1 MTTTENIEIDSDG
14 FACENAAQ
22 EDGKCSDYEM
32 RACCE
37 GTVSRSSIGLS
48 ILKIPGLEPGASRL
62 SMLSEKAYDLRY
74 IPVDPSAHTH
84 SKLGRRTDSA
94 RCLQHLF
101 YLNLG
106 LI

>member
-22 EDGKCSDYEM
+22 EDGNCSDYEM

-37 GTVSRSSIGLS
+37 GTVSRWSLSLS
-48 ILKIPGLEPGASRL
+48 ILKIPGLEPGTSRL
-62 SMLSEKAYDLRY
+62 NMLSEWTCHLRY
-74 IPVDPSAHTH
+74 IPVDPSTHTQ
-84 SKLGRRTDSA
+84 SKLRPRTYSA
-94 RCLQHLF
+94 RCLQNLF
-101 YLNLG
+101 NLNLE